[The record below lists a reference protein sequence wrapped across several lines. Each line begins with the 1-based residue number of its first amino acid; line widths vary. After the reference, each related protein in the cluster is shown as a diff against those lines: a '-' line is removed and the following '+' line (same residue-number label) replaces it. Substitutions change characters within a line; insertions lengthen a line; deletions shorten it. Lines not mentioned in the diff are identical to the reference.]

1 MAVHYQAVNQF
12 INLYTNSAFFSR
24 FAMHRGL
31 TLGGSLA
38 LRSHS
43 VYDGK
48 IAGLYDLEETLGRG
62 HFAVVKLA
70 RHVFTGEKVA
80 VKVIDKSKLDEV
92 SRAHLF
98 QEVSAGKQVMV
109 VVAGKHVIMVQMRLF
124 DRITKYRIFGL
135 QFHKYSCFVVCK
147 YK

>member
-1 MAVHYQAVNQF
+1 MLKQHE
-12 INLYTNSAFFSR
+12 
-24 FAMHRGL
+24 MHRRL
-31 TLGGSLA
+31 EYSN
-38 LRSHS
+38 
-43 VYDGK
+43 YDGK

-98 QEVSAGKQVMV
+98 QEVREMQSRG
-109 VVAGKHVIMVQMRLF
+109 F
-124 DRITKYRIFGL
+124 F
-135 QFHKYSCFVVCK
+135 
-147 YK
+147 

>member
-1 MAVHYQAVNQF
+1 
-12 INLYTNSAFFSR
+12 
-24 FAMHRGL
+24 MHRGL
-31 TLGGSLA
+31 TLGGGIGI
-38 LRSHS
+38 RSHNN

-98 QEVSAGKQVMV
+98 QEVCMNFRQDIIFKSVHRTRQKRYINM
-109 VVAGKHVIMVQMRLF
+109 IY
-124 DRITKYRIFGL
+124 YRRKL
-135 QFHKYSCFVVCK
+135 
-147 YK
+147 

>member
-1 MAVHYQAVNQF
+1 
-12 INLYTNSAFFSR
+12 
-24 FAMHRGL
+24 MHRTSG
-31 TLGGSLA
+31 
-38 LRSHS
+38 RSS
-43 VYDGK
+43 YDGK

-98 QEVSAGKQVMV
+98 QEVGFKWPHFDSGKNSHHSPVFAV
-109 VVAGKHVIMVQMRLF
+109 SSRDLCI
-124 DRITKYRIFGL
+124 
-135 QFHKYSCFVVCK
+135 
-147 YK
+147 

>member
-1 MAVHYQAVNQF
+1 MNRRVGYSN
-12 INLYTNSAFFSR
+12 
-24 FAMHRGL
+24 
-31 TLGGSLA
+31 
-38 LRSHS
+38 
-43 VYDGK
+43 YDGK

-98 QEVSAGKQVMV
+98 QEVRETQLISQNVNSVDFRDDASSFSAHSV
-109 VVAGKHVIMVQMRLF
+109 
-124 DRITKYRIFGL
+124 
-135 QFHKYSCFVVCK
+135 
-147 YK
+147 

>member
-1 MAVHYQAVNQF
+1 
-12 INLYTNSAFFSR
+12 
-24 FAMHRGL
+24 MHRR
-31 TLGGSLA
+31 LG
-38 LRSHS
+38 HS
-43 VYDGK
+43 NYDGK

-98 QEVSAGKQVMV
+98 QEVIQSKCYF
-109 VVAGKHVIMVQMRLF
+109 IL
-124 DRITKYRIFGL
+124 RINCKKYFSTI
-135 QFHKYSCFVVCK
+135 
-147 YK
+147 

>member
-1 MAVHYQAVNQF
+1 
-12 INLYTNSAFFSR
+12 
-24 FAMHRGL
+24 MHRGL
-31 TLGGSLA
+31 SVGGTLGAAPLGG
-38 LRSHS
+38 LRSG

-92 SRAHLF
+92 SKAHLF
-98 QEVSAGKQVMV
+98 QEVK
-109 VVAGKHVIMVQMRLF
+109 
-124 DRITKYRIFGL
+124 L
-135 QFHKYSCFVVCK
+135 QKTPHLISFLSFFRSN
-147 YK
+147 

>member
-1 MAVHYQAVNQF
+1 
-12 INLYTNSAFFSR
+12 
-24 FAMHRGL
+24 MHRRVG
-31 TLGGSLA
+31 
-38 LRSHS
+38 HS
-43 VYDGK
+43 NYDGK

-98 QEVSAGKQVMV
+98 QEVRNQFPYCHS
-109 VVAGKHVIMVQMRLF
+109 ILSLSRSPS
-124 DRITKYRIFGL
+124 TIFFKFKFNDFSFFKIFL
-135 QFHKYSCFVVCK
+135 
-147 YK
+147 

>member
-1 MAVHYQAVNQF
+1 MNRRVGYSN
-12 INLYTNSAFFSR
+12 
-24 FAMHRGL
+24 
-31 TLGGSLA
+31 
-38 LRSHS
+38 
-43 VYDGK
+43 YDGK

-98 QEVSAGKQVMV
+98 QEVRELWSFHEMPFFSDAMYFKFFSGLIF
-109 VVAGKHVIMVQMRLF
+109 HLF
-124 DRITKYRIFGL
+124 
-135 QFHKYSCFVVCK
+135 
-147 YK
+147 

>member
-1 MAVHYQAVNQF
+1 
-12 INLYTNSAFFSR
+12 
-24 FAMHRGL
+24 MHRSLGL
-31 TLGGSLA
+31 VGALGPGALGGI
-38 LRSHS
+38 RSGPG

-92 SRAHLF
+92 SKAHLF
-98 QEVSAGKQVMV
+98 QEVSFYSHLKR
-109 VVAGKHVIMVQMRLF
+109 RLF
-124 DRITKYRIFGL
+124 
-135 QFHKYSCFVVCK
+135 
-147 YK
+147 